1 MRIDFDR
8 ISKLAGLPASGGS
21 TSRSSSRRNLNESY
35 DSFMDEMADI
45 AELDENMYEEE
56 DMEMEKEGMHAG
68 KDDDMEE
75 MIEVD
80 EVMLVQELRR
90 AKRVMQENR
99 RRQAAKKQQAKRRKQ
114 KIFES
119 QLKQVI
125 DQEVQSVIDEMN
137 LNSGWV
143 YGNNRPRRSRN
154 GYTHQGSYMPGYGF
168 RR

>member
-1 MRIDFDR
+1 
-8 ISKLAGLPASGGS
+8 
-21 TSRSSSRRNLNESY
+21 
-35 DSFMDEMADI
+35 
-45 AELDENMYEEE
+45 MYEEE

-125 DQEVQSVIDEMN
+125 DQEVQNVIDEMN

-143 YGNNRPRRSRN
+143 YGNNQPKRSRK
-154 GYTHQGSYMPGYGF
+154 GYTHQGSYMPGFGF
-168 RR
+168 KR